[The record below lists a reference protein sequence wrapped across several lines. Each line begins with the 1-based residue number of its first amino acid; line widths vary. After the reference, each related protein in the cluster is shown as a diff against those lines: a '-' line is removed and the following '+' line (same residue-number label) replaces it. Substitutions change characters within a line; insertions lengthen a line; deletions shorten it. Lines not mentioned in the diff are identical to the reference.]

1 MLLAVLSLITLTMPV
16 TQQTDTVIPVRAGT
30 RLKVENFNGE
40 TVVRTWD
47 KSAIH
52 IVADGD
58 SRSRLDIRNLGSLL
72 TVKSESRYGPP
83 RNVEYEITVPAK
95 TDLDISGVYNNVTIE
110 GVQAGINVET
120 VNGDIDVRGGDGNI
134 SLKSVEGDVTL
145 SDAKGRITLSSVNQD
160 VRVENANGDITV
172 DAVNGSVT
180 MERITSASVAATTVN
195 GDVIYDG
202 VIQDGGQYTLNTHN
216 GDVSIGMAPTTN
228 ATVEVSTFN
237 GEFETDF
244 PVMLSHTSRNRF
256 SFVLGTG
263 SSRISLE
270 SFQGT
275 IRLHRPGEASRG
287 DRGRSERE
295 KQKYKN
301 KHRDQE

>member
-1 MLLAVLSLITLTMPV
+1 MLLGVLTVLTLAMPV
-16 TQQTDTVIPVRAGT
+16 VQQTDTVIPVRAGT
-30 RLKVENFNGE
+30 RLKIENFNGE
-40 TVVRTWD
+40 TTVRTWE
-47 KSAIH
+47 KSAIR

-58 SRSRLDIRNLGSLL
+58 SRNRLDIRNLGSLL

-83 RNVEYEITVPAK
+83 RNVDYEITVPAK
-95 TDLDISGVYNNVTIE
+95 TELDITGVYNDVTIE

-120 VNGDIDVRGGDGNI
+120 VNGGIDVTGGDGNI
-134 SLKSVEGDVTL
+134 SLKSVEGDVSLT
-145 SDAKGRITLSSVNQD
+145 DAKGRITLSSVNQD
-160 VRVENANGDITV
+160 VRLINANGDITV
-172 DAVNGSVT
+172 DAVNGSIT
-180 MERITSASVAATTVN
+180 MERITSASVGATTVN
-195 GDVIYDG
+195 GDVTYDG

-237 GEFETDF
+237 GEFETEF

-275 IRLHRPGEASRG
+275 VRLHRPGESTRG
-287 DRGRSERE
+287 GHDRFRHKE
-295 KQKYKN
+295 KN
-301 KHRDQE
+301 KHRDRE